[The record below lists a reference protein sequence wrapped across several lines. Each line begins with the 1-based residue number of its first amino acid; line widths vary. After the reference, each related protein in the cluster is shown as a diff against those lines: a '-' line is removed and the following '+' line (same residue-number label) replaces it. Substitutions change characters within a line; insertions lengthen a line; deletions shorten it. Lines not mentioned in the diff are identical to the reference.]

1 MPERSPAHVLKIAL
15 VDLPTRS
22 SEQRAHVTEL
32 AVALSRHS
40 HEPTVFRH
48 KSDPAA
54 PERVIAREGYEVV
67 FVPTG
72 TPQPR
77 DDDAERHLGEI
88 AEFLAGRWRSS
99 PPDVVHSHGK
109 LAGLAAV
116 TSVDRTRTPVVHSG
130 HGDDSPEPLRSGDA
144 ARLLAREV
152 ARFVTTSAAE
162 VPELTRTGVH
172 RARISIVPGGVDLD
186 LFHPDGAVA
195 RKRHAR
201 RIVTVANAESSR
213 GVAELV
219 SVLPLLDDT
228 EVVVVGA
235 GAEARELRSF
245 ARHAGVAQRVVL
257 AGRVPRSAR
266 PALLRSAD
274 VVVCLPE
281 TAPFGR
287 IALEAMACGTPVVAT
302 EVGVLADAVVR
313 GVSGLHVPAGNPRA
327 LTRTLTRLLD
337 EVSAREQLGI
347 AARDRATARYSRD
360 RLARELTS
368 VYARVAD
375 VPVAVSP
382 QAVS

>member
-1 MPERSPAHVLKIAL
+1 MPELSPARVLKIAL

-22 SEQRAHVTEL
+22 PEQRAHVAEL
-32 AVALSRHS
+32 AVALSRQG
-40 HEPTVFRH
+40 HEPTVFRYRT
-48 KSDPAA
+48 DPTA
-54 PERVIAREGYEVV
+54 PGRVTARDGYEVV
-67 FVPTG
+67 FVPADPPEPLDDGTG
-72 TPQPR
+72 P
-77 DDDAERHLGEI
+77 HLGEI
-88 AEFLAGRWRSS
+88 AEFLAEQWRTGL
-99 PPDVVHSHGK
+99 PDVVHSHGR

-116 TSVDRTRTPVVHSG
+116 TAADRTRTPVVHSG
-130 HGDDSPEPLRSGDA
+130 HGGESAEPLRLRSDG
-144 ARLLAREV
+144 RLLARQV
-152 ARFVTTSAAE
+152 TRFVTTSAAE

-172 RARISIVPGGVDLD
+172 RARISIVPGSVDLD

-195 RKRHAR
+195 RRRQAR

-228 EVVVVGA
+228 EVVIVGA
-235 GAEARELRSF
+235 GAEAHELRSF

-257 AGRVPRSAR
+257 AGQVPRAAR

-313 GVSGLHVPAGNPRA
+313 DVSGLHVPAGSPRA
-327 LTRTLTRLLD
+327 LVRTLTRLLD
-337 EVSAREQLGI
+337 EVSSREQLGI
-347 AARDRATARYSRD
+347 AARDRASARYSRD

-368 VYARVAD
+368 VYARVVDA
-375 VPVAVSP
+375 PVAAVPQVVS
-382 QAVS
+382 